1 MNNTIVPYNVL
12 RNTEMSHI
20 SGTNWDKK
28 QIINALDDMSTLED
42 IIYSGMNGDN
52 NDMLL
57 SVLKF
62 TGITALEAIPVVG
75 GTISKLISTL
85 LFPSK
90 IDYEDIWNN
99 LKKSIDQL
107 VDKKI
112 TEALMSQLMQELAGL
127 AEVLKK
133 YRDAYD
139 LYNNNTFF
147 HIPIEMTP
155 GDYLIDVFNS
165 ADILFTQRIPMF
177 QNKEYD
183 IHFLPFFVHAA
194 EMHIVLVRDAAIHG
208 LEWGM
213 DKVVH
218 QHFKKLLKDLIQK
231 YSKYVLDTYKKG
243 LKEATEREL
252 VDSDFPT
259 HYERAPYINTVR
271 WNVINKYKRGMI
283 LTVLDFTYRW
293 KYYHESYQ
301 KNLILNPNR
310 TVYSDIDGAV
320 YPYEKTTKEIDE
332 LVKNRTLVYR
342 GNLKDIRISS
352 FDRIDSI
359 QTTYIRENQ
368 YIEGT
373 KAGGSG
379 GKEQLIH
386 LKNPTGNPITTI
398 TTWSELVPSGVALHC
413 YDGSDLGHYG
423 HNRPSTKVTIYNHV
437 GNKVSSIIGF
447 GKNETGGFESLDA
460 MVIGFKQDDYI
471 PENNFVP
478 VNQNIEPITKGIDVG
493 KFYEEKFE
501 SNIKMVDEPMFGDEV
516 LQFENY
522 SNNLNQCSYVTYRI
536 HTEIEGTYEL
546 HAIIG
551 AKKQKDKIAFKMAL
565 NEQQPENFITDSF
578 DDGDIWDGM
587 SLSEGL
593 VYKRILVGRFQL
605 KKGMN
610 HISIHNGAL
619 QTSANIKT
627 WNLAALELTITSDS
641 LIDPDITTLYDK
653 DNYDGSKKF
662 IFENTSRLTDFDDK
676 TSSVKVGSNVSGLR
690 LYEQYEYGGEFI
702 DLVGG
707 EKISLK
713 NNGFNNRASSVN
725 NRASSVKFSNIAL
738 YNQDNYEGSRKL
750 IFEDVPEL
758 TDFNDQ
764 TSSIVVSNNVTGA
777 RLYEHANY
785 KGRYLDVVGGEK
797 CSLKNH
803 VLNKKISSIQFF
815 KEDELLNGEYQIV
828 TAVNNKSVIEK
839 PLEGITVQLWDNI
852 GNENQKWRVEY
863 DRTKKA
869 YLIEN
874 IRDKGSVLTNFGS
887 VIVYCIPYD
896 GSLDQYQYW
905 TFEYV
910 GNDYYIIRSKAN
922 SDLVLDVHNADPTNG
937 NIIKL
942 NQQHDLNSPNI
953 NAQKFKFNDVNN

>member
-1 MNNTIVPYNVL
+1 MNNTIVPYNVF
-12 RNTEMSHI
+12 RNMEMSHI
-20 SGTNWDKK
+20 SGTNWDKE

-42 IIYSGMNGDN
+42 IVYNGMNGDK

-62 TGITALEAIPVVG
+62 TGMAALKTIPVVG
-75 GTISKLISTL
+75 GTISKLVSTL

-90 IDYEDIWNN
+90 IDYEDIWIN
-99 LKKSIDQL
+99 LKASIDQL

-133 YRDAYD
+133 YRNTYD
-139 LYNNNTFF
+139 VYNNNKFF
-147 HIPIEMTP
+147 RIPVDMTI
-155 GDYLIDVFNS
+155 GDYLIDVLIG

-183 IHFLPFFVHAA
+183 IHFLPYFVHAA

-218 QHFKKLLKDLIQK
+218 QDYKKLLKDLIQK

-259 HYERAPYINTVR
+259 HYERTPYINTVR

-310 TVYSDIDGAV
+310 TVYSDVDGAV
-320 YPYEKTTKEIDE
+320 YPYETTTKEIDE
-332 LVKNRTLVYR
+332 LVKNRTFDYR

-368 YIEGT
+368 YIEST

-423 HNRPSTKVTIYNHV
+423 HNRPSTKVTTYNHV

-447 GKNETGGFESLDA
+447 GKNETGGFGSLDA

-493 KFYEEKFE
+493 NFYEEKFE
-501 SNIKMVDEPMFGDEV
+501 SNIKMVDEPMFGDGV

-536 HTEIEGTYEL
+536 NTEIEGIYEL

-551 AKKQKDKIAFKMAL
+551 AKKQKDKIAFKMSL

-593 VYKRILVGRFQL
+593 VYKRILVGHFQL

-627 WNLAALELTITSDS
+627 WNLAALELTITADS
-641 LIDPDITTLYDK
+641 LNDPDITTLYDT
-653 DNYDGSKKF
+653 DNYTGTKKF
-662 IFENTSRLTDFDDK
+662 IFEDTKRLTDFNDK
-676 TSSVKVGSNVSGLR
+676 TSSIKVASDMSGFRVYQDYDYRGTSL
-690 LYEQYEYGGEFI
+690 

-707 EKISLK
+707 EKLSLK
-713 NNGFNNRASSVN
+713 NHSFNNKI
-725 NRASSVKFSNIAL
+725 SSVKFADMVL
-738 YNQDNYEGSRKL
+738 YHNYNYVGTKEL
-750 IFEDVPEL
+750 VFDDIPEL
-758 TDFNDQ
+758 KESNDK
-764 TSSIVVSNNVTGA
+764 TSSIVVSSNVLGA
-777 RLYEHANY
+777 RLFEHANY
-785 KGRYLDVVGGEK
+785 KGKYTDVIGGQK
-797 CSLKNH
+797 LNLKNH
-803 VLNKKISSIQFF
+803 ELDKKISSIQFV
-815 KEDELLNGEYQIV
+815 KGDNKILNGIYQIV
-828 TAVNNKSVIEK
+828 TAINDTSVIDK
-839 PLEGITVQLWDNI
+839 HLDYDIVHLWENA
-852 GNENQKWRVEY
+852 GNKNQKWSIRY
-863 DRTKKA
+863 DSNKKA
-869 YLIEN
+869 YQIEN
-874 IRDKGSVLTNFGS
+874 MWANDLVLTCRHISGGYD
-887 VIVYCIPYD
+887 IACIPNS
-896 GSLDQYQYW
+896 GHNDQYW
-905 TFEYV
+905 IFEHV
-910 GNDYYIIRSKAN
+910 ENGYYIIRNKELSHY
-922 SDLVLDVHNADPTNG
+922 VLDVSDGDPTNG
-937 NIIKL
+937 TSIL
-942 NQQHDLNSPNI
+942 PHVQHDLNSPNI